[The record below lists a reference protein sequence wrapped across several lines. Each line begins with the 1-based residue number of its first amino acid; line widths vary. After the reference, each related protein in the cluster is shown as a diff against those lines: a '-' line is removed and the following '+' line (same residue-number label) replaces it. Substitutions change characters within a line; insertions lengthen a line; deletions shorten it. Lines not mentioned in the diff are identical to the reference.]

1 MIYYKLGKLN
11 EVVVQEMLQ
20 AILLKSEPSKGYH
33 WIEFDDNLN
42 QMWNNIWK
50 NKELKVQRW
59 NDKWIQKAFYS
70 PVGKGWKIHKDG
82 INCKLALNISLQS
95 NDSDWVRWYDEEFIN
110 QVANID
116 MSKGNQGKGHSR
128 NIPID
133 EYHDLPFIEELKV
146 EDGDVYLVNTDVFH
160 SFYCGGPKDRVIV
173 QTKFEGNPDWDTVL
187 ESVKKENFSHQS
199 LVK

>member
-1 MIYYKLGKLN
+1 MFYYKLGKLN
-11 EVVVQEMLQ
+11 EAVVQEMLK

-95 NDSDWVRWYDEEFIN
+95 NNTDWVRWYD
-110 QVANID
+110 
-116 MSKGNQGKGHSR
+116 
-128 NIPID
+128 
-133 EYHDLPFIEELKV
+133 
-146 EDGDVYLVNTDVFH
+146 
-160 SFYCGGPKDRVIV
+160 
-173 QTKFEGNPDWDTVL
+173 
-187 ESVKKENFSHQS
+187 
-199 LVK
+199 